1 MDRVA
6 RGTAAGL
13 LGGLGATL
21 LMSVVMLA
29 ARRAGVTP
37 QLPPGKIAEA
47 GIEAVKS
54 GPSEGGEKAV
64 VATVAHFAFGAGAGA
79 LYGAMT
85 APVAP
90 LPTPVALAAGV
101 AFGSAVWLVSYQG
114 WVPALGIMPPA
125 SRDHP
130 GRVATMV
137 VAHWV
142 FGAALAAATRRLRA
156 VRVLD

>member
-1 MDRVA
+1 MDRIG
-6 RGTAAGL
+6 RGIAAGF

-21 LMSVVMLA
+21 IMSAVMLA

-37 QLPPGKIAEA
+37 RLPPDKIAEA
-47 GIEAVKS
+47 GIEQVKD
-54 GPSEGGEKAV
+54 GPSDEDEETA
-64 VATVAHFAFGAGAGA
+64 VATVSHFAFGAGAGA
-79 LYGAMT
+79 LYGGLT
-85 APVAP
+85 ARAAP
-90 LPTPVALAAGV
+90 LPLPVALAAGL

-142 FGAALAAATRRLRA
+142 FGAALGASTRQLRHG
-156 VRVLD
+156 VLD

>member
-1 MDRVA
+1 MERIA
-6 RGTAAGL
+6 RGVTAGL
-13 LGGLGATL
+13 IGGLGATL
-21 LMSVVMLA
+21 LMSLVMLA

-37 QLPPGKIAEA
+37 QLPPEKIAEA
-47 GIEAVKS
+47 GIEAVTS
-54 GPSEGGEKAV
+54 GPSEEGEAAV
-64 VATVAHFAFGAGAGA
+64 VATVTHFAFGAGAGA

-90 LPTPVALAAGV
+90 LPTPVALAAGL

-142 FGAALAAATRRLRA
+142 FGAALAASTRELGRI
-156 VRVLD
+156 RVLD

>member
-1 MDRVA
+1 MERIA
-6 RGTAAGL
+6 RGVGAGMI
-13 LGGLGATL
+13 GGLGATL
-21 LMSVVMLA
+21 LMSIVMLA
-29 ARRAGVTP
+29 ARRAGITP
-37 QLPPGKIAEA
+37 RLPPDKIAEE
-47 GIEAVKS
+47 GIEEVKD
-54 GPSEGGEKAV
+54 GPSTEDEEAV
-64 VATVAHFAFGAGAGA
+64 VATVTHFAFGAGAGA
-79 LYGAMT
+79 LYGGMT

-90 LPTPVALAAGV
+90 LPLPVANGAGL

-142 FGAALAAATRRLRA
+142 FGAALAASTRQLREA
-156 VRVLD
+156 VLD

>member
-1 MDRVA
+1 MERIA
-6 RGTAAGL
+6 RGMTAGL
-13 LGGLGATL
+13 VGGLGATL

-37 QLPPGKIAEA
+37 QLPPHKIAEK
-47 GIEAVKS
+47 GIEEVKS
-54 GPSEGGEKAV
+54 GASGEGEEAV

-90 LPTPVALAAGV
+90 LPTPVALAAGL

-142 FGAALAAATRRLRA
+142 FGAALAIATRAPRGVRA
-156 VRVLD
+156 LD